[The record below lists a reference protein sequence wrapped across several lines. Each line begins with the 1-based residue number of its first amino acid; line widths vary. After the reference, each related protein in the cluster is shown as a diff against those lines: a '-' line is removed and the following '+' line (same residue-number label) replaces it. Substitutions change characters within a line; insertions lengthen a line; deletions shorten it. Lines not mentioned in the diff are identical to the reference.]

1 MSRSSRIFLSLFRLI
16 RYNEVVVLQGTPLM
30 GVAFSIGDVTT
41 EKLRIF
47 LLFVVAS
54 FLFVAHIFTFNDWA
68 ETCDLKNSS
77 NATARTGNEDSNSR
91 RLLLFS
97 LFLLLASVLLF
108 AFLPRATLVLAVIT
122 AGLGIFYSHP
132 VLNGKSIPIV
142 CSLTHFFGGLLHFLL
157 GYTLFAPLD
166 QRGVLIAVFFAL
178 TFTAGHLNHEVSDFD
193 GDRQN
198 GLNTNAV
205 AFGKRRVFLAGLTV
219 FTLAYVWMLILA
231 GSEFVPRPLALLP
244 ILLYPFHVFWSV
256 RALREGLNS
265 DSLSRLQIRYRLLYA
280 IIGLG
285 VLFALF
291 GGWGGQKKWG
301 PNSHSFDHSPRA
313 EIGRRD
319 VQFQNRG

>member
-1 MSRSSRIFLSLFRLI
+1 MSGSPRIFLSLFRLI
-16 RYNEVVVLQGTPLM
+16 RYDEVFVLQGTPLM
-30 GVAFSIGDVTT
+30 GAAFSIGDLTAQ
-41 EKLRIF
+41 KLRMF
-47 LLFVVAS
+47 LLFVAAG
-54 FLFVAHIFTFNDWA
+54 FLLVAHIFTFNDWS
-68 ETCDLKNSS
+68 ETCALKDS
-77 NATARTGNEDSNSR
+77 NKPTARIDKDDDNPR

-97 LFLLLASVLLF
+97 IFLLLAGLLLF

-122 AGLGIFYSHP
+122 AGLGIFYSNP
-132 VLNGKSIPIV
+132 VLNGKCIPIV
-142 CSLTHFFGGLLHFLL
+142 CSLVHFFGGLLHFLL

-166 QRGVLIAVFFAL
+166 ERGVLVAVFFAL

-193 GDRQN
+193 ADRQN

-205 AFGKRRVFLAGLTV
+205 AFGKQRVFLAGLTV
-219 FTLAYVWMLILA
+219 FTLAYVWLLILA
-231 GSEFVPRPLALLP
+231 RSELVPRPLAFLP
-244 ILLYPFHVFWSV
+244 ILLYPLHVFWSV
-256 RALREGLNS
+256 RALREGLNP

-301 PNSHSFDHSPRA
+301 PNSHSFAHRPRA
-313 EIGRRD
+313 EIGRPP

>member
-1 MSRSSRIFLSLFRLI
+1 MSGSPRTFLSLFRLI
-16 RYNEVVVLQGTPLM
+16 RYDEVLVLQGTPLM
-30 GVAFSIGDVTT
+30 GAAFSMGDVTT
-41 EKLRIF
+41 EKLRMF

-54 FLFVAHIFTFNDWA
+54 FLLVAHIFTFNDWA
-68 ETCDLKNSS
+68 EICALK
-77 NATARTGNEDSNSR
+77 DSNGATVKPRSQDSKPR
-91 RLLLFS
+91 RLLLLS
-97 LFLLLASVLLF
+97 IFLLLAGLLLF
-108 AFLPRATLVLAVIT
+108 AFLPRPTLMLAIIA
-122 AGLGIFYSHP
+122 AGIGVFYSHP
-132 VLNGKSIPIV
+132 VLNGKCIPIV

-157 GYTLFAPLD
+157 GYTLFSPLD

-193 GDRQN
+193 VDRQN

-231 GSEFVPRPLALLP
+231 GSELMPRPLALLP

-285 VLFALF
+285 MLFA
-291 GGWGGQKKWG
+291 
-301 PNSHSFDHSPRA
+301 
-313 EIGRRD
+313 
-319 VQFQNRG
+319 